1 MDWAVSTIERILTQ
15 MPELDKSYIDQ
26 QVLIDAMQFTKVFEN
41 GNIDQ
46 SQIDIL
52 AVIFKNVIDPRSLS
66 YIKLNSIINLLSVGF
81 AYLWGIGSKNL
92 ALLLVSQVD
101 QKPTDV
107 MYINTTVNKSRIPQ
121 ETKEK
126 LNELFP
132 YKRVINET
140 TTANVAEETINELA
154 NQMFDKRW
162 ISSFPDKYLEDVIPD
177 KNKASIL
184 PANLK
189 IQLAEFIIEN
199 ERIKSNV

>member
-26 QVLIDAMQFTKVFEN
+26 QVLMDAMQFTKVFEN

-162 ISSFPDKYLEDVIPD
+162 ISSFPDRYLEDVIPD